1 MAIQGMENTAPTT
14 QKVVNID
21 ESKIS
26 EVGLIDVALP
36 DIKSTI
42 HRLTDLKGK
51 VVMLDFTLYGA
62 PESPERTRKM
72 RQLYEQY
79 HSKGFEIY
87 QVALDED
94 IHFWKLSCE
103 KLPWICVHETD
114 GSAMNMYGV
123 SNLPTY
129 FLINRNNELVKRSDQ
144 VTTSLEEEVVQLLK

>member
-1 MAIQGMENTAPTT
+1 
-14 QKVVNID
+14 
-21 ESKIS
+21 
-26 EVGLIDVALP
+26 
-36 DIKSTI
+36 
-42 HRLTDLKGK
+42 
-51 VVMLDFTLYGA
+51 
-62 PESPERTRKM
+62 
-72 RQLYEQY
+72 
-79 HSKGFEIY
+79 
-87 QVALDED
+87 VALDED